1 MGTMAPIR
9 PTGQRLHRISLTA
22 GRPLGGLLEVLE
34 VLEVVCRPGGVRLAA
49 GVPGGGVAGE
59 GEAEGEDEDE
69 QRSRCADSSPRL
81 LERRPAAVPGGPF
94 VELPGAR
101 PRRLSFHHR
110 GQRALPPCLCLPR
123 AWVPASSRIQLS
135 HRTWHGPRHS
145 LTGRPAC
152 WRRRRCQPDVSAK
165 VGEMTPARRE
175 GSRQIASHPLAPA
188 KNPHPARREGINMHG
203 FIKRA
208 AVAPAYGPV
217 ASDVR

>member
-59 GEAEGEDEDE
+59 GEAEGEDE

-81 LERRPAAVPGGPF
+81 LERRPTAVPGGPF

-101 PRRLSFHHR
+101 PRRLS
-110 GQRALPPCLCLPR
+110 
-123 AWVPASSRIQLS
+123 
-135 HRTWHGPRHS
+135 
-145 LTGRPAC
+145 
-152 WRRRRCQPDVSAK
+152 
-165 VGEMTPARRE
+165 
-175 GSRQIASHPLAPA
+175 
-188 KNPHPARREGINMHG
+188 
-203 FIKRA
+203 
-208 AVAPAYGPV
+208 
-217 ASDVR
+217 

>member
-9 PTGQRLHRISLTA
+9 SAVQRLHRISLTA
-22 GRPLGGLLEVLE
+22 GRPLGGLLEVLA
-34 VLEVVCRPGGVRLAA
+34 VACRPGGVRLAA

-59 GEAEGEDEDE
+59 GEAEDE
-69 QRSRCADSSPRL
+69 QCSRCADSSPQL

-101 PRRLSFHHR
+101 PRRPSFHHR
-110 GQRALPPCLCLPR
+110 GPAALPPCLCLPR
-123 AWVPASSRIQLS
+123 ACVPASSRIQLF

-145 LTGRPAC
+145 LSGRPAC
-152 WRRRRCQPDVSAK
+152 WRRRRCRPDVSAK
-165 VGEMTPARRE
+165 VGEMA
-175 GSRQIASHPLAPA
+175 PLGVKGHDKSPRIRA
-188 KNPHPARREGINMHG
+188 KTHTLARREGINMHG

>member
-1 MGTMAPIR
+1 M
-9 PTGQRLHRISLTA
+9 
-22 GRPLGGLLEVLE
+22 LE

-59 GEAEGEDEDE
+59 GEAEDE
-69 QRSRCADSSPRL
+69 QRSRCADSSLRL
-81 LERRPAAVPGGPF
+81 LERRPTAVPGGPF

-101 PRRLSFHHR
+101 PHRPSFQHR

-123 AWVPASSRIQLS
+123 AWVPASSRIQLCY
-135 HRTWHGPRHS
+135 RTWHGPRHS
-145 LTGRPAC
+145 LTGQPAC
-152 WRRRRCQPDVSAK
+152 WRRRRRQPDVSVKGGA
-165 VGEMTPARRE
+165 TAPTRRA
-175 GSRQIASHPLAPA
+175 GSQRIVPHPRWHPPR
-188 KNPHPARREGINMHG
+188 PHPARREGSKMHG

>member
-9 PTGQRLHRISLTA
+9 PTVQRLHRISLTA
-22 GRPLGGLLEVLE
+22 GRPLGDLI
-34 VLEVVCRPGGVRLAA
+34 EVVCRLGEVRLAA
-49 GVPGGGVAGE
+49 GVPAGGVAGE
-59 GEAEGEDEDE
+59 DEAEDE
-69 QRSRCADSSPRL
+69 QCSRYADSSPWP

-94 VELPGAR
+94 VEFRSAR
-101 PRRLSFHHR
+101 PRRPSVHHR

-152 WRRRRCQPDVSAK
+152 WRRRHCQPNVSAK

-175 GSRQIASHPLAPA
+175 GSRQIAPHPLAPA
-188 KNPHPARREGINMHG
+188 KNPHPARRDMHG

>member
-9 PTGQRLHRISLTA
+9 RTGQRMHRISLTA
-22 GRPLGGLLEVLE
+22 GRPPGGLLEVLE
-34 VLEVVCRPGGVRLAA
+34 VLEVVCWPGGVRLAA
-49 GVPGGGVAGE
+49 GAPGGGVAGE
-59 GEAEGEDEDE
+59 GEAEDE
-69 QRSRCADSSPRL
+69 QRSRCADSSLRL
-81 LERRPAAVPGGPF
+81 LERRPTAVPGGPF

-101 PRRLSFHHR
+101 PHRPSFQHR

-123 AWVPASSRIQLS
+123 AWVPASSRIQLCY
-135 HRTWHGPRHS
+135 RTWHGPRHS
-145 LTGRPAC
+145 LTDRPAG

-165 VGEMTPARRE
+165 VGEMAPTRRVGGMTNRPA
-175 GSRQIASHPLAPA
+175 SALAPA
-188 KNPHPARREGINMHG
+188 KTPHPARREGINMHG